1 MKNLITAAFLLF
13 SFITFAQEEPVV
25 NEEPVAIQEEP
36 VYSRDITYNEIS
48 IGALNL
54 VAFGALDVAY
64 ERIMTPNT
72 SWAVEA
78 FFLALNKKNEDLSE
92 AYSKDF
98 SLTGKVKYFFSER
111 SAWGFYVNGLTMI
124 SSGKY
129 TPDNIQPYDPDV
141 INWEPVEQKYT
152 DLALGFGLGG
162 KFVAKQGFFVDL
174 STGIGRNLFSS
185 NSPTII
191 GQFNANLGFRF

>member
-1 MKNLITAAFLLF
+1 MKNMITMMFLLVTITVF
-13 SFITFAQEEPVV
+13 SQEEPVEV
-25 NEEPVAIQEEP
+25 AVTAQEPVFK
-36 VYSRDITYNEIS
+36 RDITYNEVS

-78 FFLALNKKNEDLSE
+78 FILALSKDNEDLAD

-98 SLTGKVKYFFSER
+98 SLTGKIKYFFSDR
-111 SAWGFYVNGLTMI
+111 SAWGFYVNGLSMI
-124 SSGKY
+124 STGE
-129 TPDNIQPYDPDV
+129 YDDYNQDV
-141 INWEPVEQKYT
+141 REGDVDFGSVKEKYT
-152 DLALGFGLGG
+152 DFALGFGLGG

>member
-1 MKNLITAAFLLF
+1 MKNAITVAFLLF
-13 SFITFAQEEPVV
+13 SLIAFAQEEPVE
-25 NEEPVAIQEEP
+25 NEMPVAAQEET
-36 VYSRDITYNEIS
+36 VYSRDVTYNEIS

-54 VAFGALDVAY
+54 VAFGALDIAY

-124 SSGKY
+124 SSGNY
-129 TPDNIQPYDPDV
+129 TPDNIQTQDPELV
-141 INWEPVEQKYT
+141 FQESAEEKYT